1 MLQTERLI
9 LRRPVDDDLDGF
21 AAVFSI
27 DEVWRYSFQRRALTH
42 DETVAWLARQCKRWD
57 ELGWGLFAVIDRD
70 AGQILG
76 YCGLAIPDFL
86 PEVMPSV
93 EIGYRIHP
101 AYWNRGLVTEAATA
115 ALAFAFEVVGLERV
129 VAIYEPDNVGSG
141 RVMEKIGMR
150 FWKDTTLPGDGMA
163 LRIYDVTRQQWAD
176 RAERTSGPERGEERQ
191 GTATPRANRPGER

>member
-1 MLQTERLI
+1 VTTLQTERLI
-9 LRRPVDDDLDGF
+9 LRRPAEDDLDGF

-27 DEVWRYSFQRRALTH
+27 DEVWRYSFQRRALTRE
-42 DETVAWLARQCKRWD
+42 ETAAWLARHCARWD
-57 ELGWGLFAVIDRD
+57 ELGWGLFAVTERD
-70 AGQILG
+70 GGHLLG

-101 AYWNRGLVTEAATA
+101 AYWNRGLVTEAAA
-115 ALAFAFEVVGLERV
+115 AVLAFAFEVVGLDRV

-150 FWKDTTLPGDGMA
+150 FWKDTALPGDGMA
-163 LRIYDVTRQQWAD
+163 LRVYDVTRQQWA
-176 RAERTSGPERGEERQ
+176 ERTERTPSAGRQ
-191 GTATPRANRPGER
+191 GTATPRANTPGEQ